1 MGAAC
6 TGSVKSSQ
14 QPTTPT
20 PKGNAKVSE
29 EHELSHIDLKPVLVV
44 FDARSVVFTH

>member
-14 QPTTPT
+14 QPTTVA
-20 PKGNAKVSE
+20 PKGNAKVSDE
-29 EHELSHIDLKPVLVV
+29 P
-44 FDARSVVFTH
+44 